1 MDRSNLALG
10 ICWAA
15 LFAAAPAFAH
25 CDTLDG
31 PVIPEAKAALA
42 AGDVVPVLKWVQPAD
57 EAAIKTAFAK
67 AVAVR
72 AQSPEAQELADHYF
86 LETLIRLHRAGEG
99 APYTGLKDEP
109 VEPIVALA
117 DGALA
122 SGSADEMIGKITGHV
137 GHAVREKFEKALEAK
152 KHADESVE
160 AGREYVEAYVAYV
173 HFVEGIHA
181 AVMSAGS
188 HAHAGEGAA
197 HAPAAAAHEAHAE

>member
-1 MDRSNLALG
+1 MNYATIRSGLFLA
-10 ICWAA
+10 AA
-15 LFAAAPAFAH
+15 LAAGSAFAH
-25 CDTLDG
+25 CDTLNG

-42 AGDVVPVLKWVQPAD
+42 AGDVSPVLKWVQPAD
-57 EAAIKTAFAK
+57 EVAIKAAFAK
-67 AVAVR
+67 AIAVR
-72 AQSPEAQELADHYF
+72 GQSPEAQELADQFF

-137 GHAVREKFEKALEAK
+137 AGAIREKFEKALEAK

-173 HFVEGIHA
+173 HFVEGVHA

-188 HAHAGEGAA
+188 HAHAGAGAA

>member
-1 MDRSNLALG
+1 MNFATIRSGLFLA
-10 ICWAA
+10 
-15 LFAAAPAFAH
+15 
-25 CDTLDG
+25 
-31 PVIPEAKAALA
+31 AALA
-42 AGDVVPVLKWVQPAD
+42 AGDVSPVLKWVQPAD
-57 EAAIKTAFAK
+57 EAAIKSAFAK

-72 AQSPEAQELADHYF
+72 AQSPEAQELADQFF

-109 VEPIVALA
+109 VEPIIALA

-122 SGSADEMIGKITGHV
+122 SGSADAMIEKITGHV
-137 GHAVREKFEKALEAK
+137 AHAIHEKFEKALEAK

-173 HFVEGIHA
+173 HFVEGVHA

-188 HAHAGEGAA
+188 HAHAGAGAA

>member
-1 MDRSNLALG
+1 MNRSNLTLG
-10 ICWAA
+10 IFLAA
-15 LFAAAPAFAH
+15 LCASAPAFAH
-25 CDTLDG
+25 CDTAAG
-31 PVIPEAKAALA
+31 PVIPEAQAALA
-42 AGDVVPVLKWVQPAD
+42 AGDVAPVLKWIQPAD
-57 EAAIKTAFAK
+57 EAAIKAAFAQ

-72 AQSPEAQELADHYF
+72 GQSPEAQELADQFF

-117 DGALA
+117 DGALD

-137 GHAVREKFEKALEAK
+137 SHAIREKFDRALEAR
-152 KHADESVE
+152 KHKDDSVE

-181 AVMSAGS
+181 AVMATGG
-188 HAHAGEGAA
+188 HAHAEGASSPE
-197 HAPAAAAHEAHAE
+197 HHEE